1 MRLDRF
7 LWFARL
13 SATRA
18 YAQTLAVSGHVRID
32 GRPTGKAAAM
42 VRVGAVLTYADH
54 RGVVRSVQVE
64 VLPMRRGP
72 PAEARA
78 CFTDL
83 IDASP
88 PAT

>member
-1 MRLDRF
+1 MRLDCF
-7 LWFARL
+7 LWYARL

-18 YAQTLAVSGHVRID
+18 FARALATGGHVRID
-32 GRPTGKAAAM
+32 GRPTGKAAAI

-54 RGVVRSVQVE
+54 RGAVRSVRIE
-64 VLPMRRGP
+64 ALPARRGP

-78 CFTDL
+78 CYTDL
-83 IDASP
+83 IDASS